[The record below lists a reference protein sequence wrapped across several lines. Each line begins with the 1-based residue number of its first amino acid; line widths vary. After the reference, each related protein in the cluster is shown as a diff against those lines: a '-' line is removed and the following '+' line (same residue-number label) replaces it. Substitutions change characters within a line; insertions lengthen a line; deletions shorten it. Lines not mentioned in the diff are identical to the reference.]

1 MINEAD
7 YENYEWD
14 TQVVPDEEALLL
26 SSYIKGEITLEEYD
40 RGIARLQEELEEKL
54 RRAGALAE

>member
-7 YENYEWD
+7 YENYKWD
-14 TQVVPDEEALLL
+14 AQVVPDEEALLL
-26 SSYIKGEITLEEYD
+26 SAYTKGEITLEEYD
-40 RGIARLQEELEEKL
+40 RGIMRLQEELEDKL